1 MNTILAGRT
10 VAQEFASE
18 LRRRLRLLF
27 DRIARPDA
35 SDDEASTRFS
45 WPRGL

>member
-10 VAQEFASE
+10 FAQELANE
-18 LRRRLRLLF
+18 LRERLRAMFEML
-27 DRIARPDA
+27 ARPDA

>member
-10 VAQEFASE
+10 VAQEFVHDLGRW
-18 LRRRLRLLF
+18 LRAVF
-27 DRIARPDA
+27 GMITRPDA